1 MKINRVYIGNK
12 QEAYISPL
20 FEDGI
25 NLIYSNDN
33 NKGKT
38 ILIQSIGYTLG
49 NTPLFPTGF
58 NYKDYYFILD
68 IEHDNKIFTICRKN
82 NNYFVTL
89 DEGYL
94 MLQGESDLKRWFN
107 EYILDM
113 PKIIKDQRIMI
124 TDFELLLQLFYLGQ
138 DKRDTSN
145 ISSKYFKKADFISML
160 CHLAGC
166 SNVELTEEYLF
177 LKEKVNNLKDQ
188 KRDLEKKTKLI
199 KKYTKEAKTVS
210 QYADQE
216 SFKNKMAEIQSLVK
230 IQSELKNKKNR
241 LYVRKSKNIRMINE
255 INSIKISIP
264 EGKLICANCGSLD
277 IVYSVNKDISFE
289 ISNDEMKKQI
299 ITNLNKLNLTLNNQI
314 LEIDNELS
322 TITSKLQNIIVD
334 PEIDP
339 IGLVLYKDELNDDL
353 NYDSELLKISSEYEQ
368 TKKDYDSLASKIERN
383 TDEEDKIIKKISNEV
398 TRFYREFDKDEK
410 VIIDDIFTKSSEV
423 YSGSENTIFFI
434 SRLIAFEIILKHKFP
449 LIIDGFREGEMSSPT
464 EKKVLDEFKKL
475 SKQII
480 LTATLKN
487 EEYHKYDD
495 DSLITKFDFS
505 EVESKH
511 LLQER
516 YANEFENK
524 IKLFNIKL

>member
-1 MKINRVYIGNK
+1 MKINRVYIGND

-20 FEDGI
+20 FDDGI

-38 ILIQSIGYTLG
+38 ILIQSIGYALG

-58 NYKDYYFILD
+58 NYKDYFFILD
-68 IEHDNKIFTICRKN
+68 IEHDDKIFTICRKN
-82 NNYFVTL
+82 NNYFVSL

-107 EYILDM
+107 EHILDM

-145 ISSKYFKKADFISML
+145 INSKYFKKADFISMI

-166 SNVELTEEYLF
+166 SNVELTEEYLL
-177 LKEKVNNLKDQ
+177 LKEKVNNLKNQ
-188 KRDLEKKTKLI
+188 KKDLEKRTKLI

-210 QYADQE
+210 QYAEQE
-216 SFKNKMAEIQSLVK
+216 SFKEKIAEIQSLVK

-241 LYVRKSKNIRMINE
+241 LYVRISRNSKMINE
-255 INSIKISIP
+255 INSVKISMP
-264 EGKLICANCGSLD
+264 EGKLICASCGSTD
-277 IVYSVNKDISFE
+277 IIYSVNKDISFE

-299 ITNLNKLNLTLNNQI
+299 IANLNNLNRTLNSQI
-314 LEIDNELS
+314 LEIDNDLS
-322 TITSKLQNIIVD
+322 AITSKLQKIIED
-334 PEIDP
+334 PVIDP
-339 IGLVLYKDELNDDL
+339 IGLVLYKDELNGDL
-353 NYDSELLKISSEYEQ
+353 NYENELLKISYEYDQ
-368 TKKDYDSLASKIERN
+368 AKKEYDSFTMKIEQN
-383 TDEEDKIIKKISNEV
+383 TAEEDSIIKKIVNEV
-398 TRFYREFDKDEK
+398 TKFYRKFDKDETV
-410 VIIDDIFTKSSEV
+410 VIEDIFTKSSEV

-434 SRLIAFEIILKHKFP
+434 SRLIAFEVILKHKFP
-449 LIIDGFREGEMSSPT
+449 LIVDGFREGEVSSPT

-487 EEYHKYDD
+487 EEYHKYDED
-495 DSLITKFDFS
+495 NLISKFDFS

-516 YANEFENK
+516 YVDEFERK

>member
-1 MKINRVYIGNK
+1 MKINKVYIGNK

-68 IEHDNKIFTICRKN
+68 IEHDDKKFTICRKN
-82 NNYFVTL
+82 SNYFVSL

-145 ISSKYFKKADFISML
+145 INSKYFKKADFISML

-166 SNVELTEEYLF
+166 SNVELTEEYLL
-177 LKEKVNNLKDQ
+177 LKEKVNNLKNQ
-188 KRDLEKKTKLI
+188 KKDLEKKTKLI

-230 IQSELKNKKNR
+230 MQSELKNRKNR
-241 LYVRKSKNIRMINE
+241 LYVRISKNIRMINE
-255 INSIKISIP
+255 INSVKISIP
-264 EGKLICANCGSLD
+264 EGKLICANCGSTD

-299 ITNLNKLNLTLNNQI
+299 IENLNKLNSTLKNQI
-314 LEIDNELS
+314 SEIDNDLS
-322 TITSKLQNIIVD
+322 VITSKLQNIIVD
-334 PEIDP
+334 PVIDP
-339 IGLVLYKDELNDDL
+339 IGLVLYRDELNGDL
-353 NYDSELLKISSEYEQ
+353 NYESELLKISSEYEQ
-368 TKKDYDSLASKIERN
+368 TKKAYDLFTSKIEQN
-383 TDEEDKIIKKISNEV
+383 TSEEDNIIKKIINEV
-398 TRFYREFDKDEK
+398 TKFYRQFDKDET

-449 LIIDGFREGEMSSPT
+449 LIVDGFREGEMSSPT

-480 LTATLKN
+480 LTATLKD

-516 YANEFENK
+516 YVDEFENK